1 MSVLCCTRQKWFQAP
16 IRLNALFANTMG
28 LLKGCSCCV
37 GRSKSM
43 RGWEVY
49 GVFANRYRA
58 IYRLIHVRKHHF
70 QGCMKIHLCRIKS
83 LLCSHWMMQYLGTP
97 LISGALTTYT
107 TWSRHLYTRQ
117 CLPQKA
123 IYPWH
128 CFALLSKLSVDQAY
142 FQISVELQKALPF
155 MAISVTIIAQLAST
169 LPLSPMPIAWH
180 YIYHALAA
188 YHLLPCVHMLGVPS
202 RESLENTVH
211 MIQKILEA
219 SS

>member
-1 MSVLCCTRQKWFQAP
+1 MPYCPVGLCNQIQGY
-16 IRLNALFANTMG
+16 IQANTSKKVSVSG
-28 LLKGCSCCV
+28 LHENSLVQNQVTPMLSLGD
-37 GRSKSM
+37 
-43 RGWEVY
+43 
-49 GVFANRYRA
+49 A
-58 IYRLIHVRKHHF
+58 ISGY
-70 QGCMKIHLCRIKS
+70 S
-83 LLCSHWMMQYLGTP
+83 SHWVMQYLGTA

-155 MAISVTIIAQLAST
+155 MAISVTIIVQLAST
-169 LPLSPMPIAWH
+169 LPLSSMPIAWH

-202 RESLENTVH
+202 RESLENTVR